1 MINIAIADDHTL
13 IRKGIVE
20 IISSF
25 KQYKVII
32 EAGNGA
38 ELLSAINESDQ
49 MPDICILDISMPV
62 MNGYETL
69 LIIKRTWPEMKVL
82 VLTMFNNEFSI
93 LKMVLGGAKGY
104 LLKDCTPAEL
114 ELALNNLYRYNLHHS
129 ELVPEEMFDKE
140 KYKHLKPHQKITD
153 KELLFLKYCCTE
165 LHYREIAE
173 LMEVSVRTVHAYRDS
188 LFDKL
193 GLKTRIGLVMYATSI
208 GVIPIEQHKIIKK
221 PKPVDGDEDSL
232 SEP

>member
-25 KQYKVII
+25 KQYNVII

-38 ELLSAINESDQ
+38 ELLNGINESETP
-49 MPDICILDISMPV
+49 PDICILDISMPV

-69 LIIKRTWPEMKVL
+69 KIIKRTWPDMKVL

-93 LKMVLGGAKGY
+93 LKMVLGGARGY
-104 LLKDCTPAEL
+104 LLKDCTPNEL
-114 ELALNNLYRYNLHHS
+114 ELALNNLYHYNLHHS
-129 ELVPEEMFDKE
+129 ELVPEDMFAEGKRKRLE
-140 KYKHLKPHQKITD
+140 PHQKITD
-153 KELLFLKYCCTE
+153 KDLIFLKYCCTE

-173 LMEVSVRTVHAYRDS
+173 HMEVSVRTIHTYRDN

-208 GVIPIEQHKIIKK
+208 GVIPIEQHKIPKK
-221 PKPVDGDEDSL
+221 IKPVDDQPDE
-232 SEP
+232 

>member
-25 KQYKVII
+25 KQYNVII

-38 ELLSAINESDQ
+38 ELLNGINESETQ
-49 MPDICILDISMPV
+49 PDICILDISMPV

-69 LIIKRTWPEMKVL
+69 KIIKRTWPDMKVL

-93 LKMVLGGAKGY
+93 LKMVLGGARGY
-104 LLKDCTPAEL
+104 LLKDCTPDEL
-114 ELALNNLYRYNLHHS
+114 ELALNNLYHYNLHHS
-129 ELVPEEMFDKE
+129 ELVPEDMFAAG
-140 KYKHLKPHQKITD
+140 KHKRLAPHQKITD
-153 KELLFLKYCCTE
+153 KDLIFLKYCCTE

-173 LMEVSVRTVHAYRDS
+173 HMEVSVRTIHTYRDN

-208 GVIPIEQHKIIKK
+208 GVIPIEQHKIPKK
-221 PKPVDGDEDSL
+221 IKPVDGQLGE
-232 SEP
+232 